1 MTNAVIHEDLLQPES
16 TLPTQFARLWHG
28 TLPVSPERA
37 LLVNMLALAADDLV
51 KYRYTRKRRQQRLYR
66 DAFRWVASD
75 DRGWPLSFVNICEV
89 LNLSAPRL
97 RAELLHLEDLRAAHA
112 A

>member
-1 MTNAVIHEDLLQPES
+1 MTNAVIHEDLLQPEA
-16 TLPTQFARLWHG
+16 TLPVQFARLWHG

-37 LLVNMLALAADDLV
+37 LLINMLALAADDLF
-51 KYRYTRKRRQQRLYR
+51 KYRYARKRRQASLYR

-75 DRGWPLSFVNICEV
+75 DRSWPLSFVNICEF
-89 LNLSAPRL
+89 LNLSVQRL
-97 RAELLHLEDLRAAHA
+97 REELLRLEDLRAARA

>member
-16 TLPTQFARLWHG
+16 TLPVQFARLWHG

-37 LLVNMLALAADDLV
+37 LLVNMVALAADDLS
-51 KYRYTRKRRQQRLYR
+51 KYRHARKRRQQRLYR

-75 DRGWPLSFVNICEV
+75 DRSWPMSFVNICEA
-89 LNLSAPRL
+89 LNLSAQRL
-97 RAELLHLEDLRAAHA
+97 RAELLQLEVLRTARAA
-112 A
+112 